1 VFYQIEVQDEARLQ
15 LRALPDEIRRNIGWR
30 LEVLQTDLS
39 GDVKKLSGKTQE
51 YRLRVGIYRIL
62 FVLESDVILVYSVK
76 NRKVACG

>member
-1 VFYQIEVQDEARLQ
+1 MFYQIEVQDEARLQ

-51 YRLRVGIYRIL
+51 YRLRVGIY
-62 FVLESDVILVYSVK
+62 
-76 NRKVACG
+76 